1 MGHSHGLAAE
11 AGKEGFFKKENG
23 IKHTA
28 RHLSQDTLTRNLY
41 VRVLAASPRE
51 PQPGDDANILQWEKH
66 KRDPPRPGRCS
77 AGNGDQLLV
86 CGSLVTSR
94 GVCWAR
100 SHPTRLHAV

>member
-28 RHLSQDTLTRNLY
+28 ITARHLSQDTLTRNLY

-51 PQPGDDANILQWEKH
+51 LQAGDDANILQWEKH
-66 KRDPPRPGRCS
+66 KRGPLAQDAARLGT
-77 AGNGDQLLV
+77 G
-86 CGSLVTSR
+86 TS
-94 GVCWAR
+94 C
-100 SHPTRLHAV
+100 